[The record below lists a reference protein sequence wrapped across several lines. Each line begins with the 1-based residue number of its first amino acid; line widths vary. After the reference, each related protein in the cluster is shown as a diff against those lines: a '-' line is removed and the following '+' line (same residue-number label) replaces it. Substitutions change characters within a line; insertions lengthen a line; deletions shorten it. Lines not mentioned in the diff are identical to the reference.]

1 MSSPSFCGPHFQCSF
16 CVCGCRKQAGGSKQV
31 EASRR
36 KQLAMAG
43 RDWVRVQEIGN
54 RGEGS
59 RKHGCTQYLDM
70 TSEVAVKMAVRVSWF

>member
-1 MSSPSFCGPHFQCSF
+1 
-16 CVCGCRKQAGGSKQV
+16 V